1 MDFEQC
7 TTGAKLIKRIIKQIS
22 TPVDKEAVKQLKE
35 SVSILEK
42 KVKMMKKDEN
52 LAIQY
57 ADRVAFDTIQG
68 VFQAFH
74 LWIISTDDDS
84 LVNPVMEWLRSYED
98 TYTLA
103 KRLQAKAEARA
114 EFAGA
119 K

>member
-7 TTGAKLIKRIIKQIS
+7 ETGSKLIKKIIKDIKN
-22 TPVDKEAVKQLKE
+22 PVDKEAVKQLQD
-35 SVSILEK
+35 SVKLLDK
-42 KVKMMKKDEN
+42 KIKMMKKDET

-57 ADRVAFDTIQG
+57 ADRTAFDTVQG

-74 LWIISTDDDS
+74 LWIISTDGEKMIEE
-84 LVNPVMEWLRSYED
+84 VVEWLRSYEN
-98 TYTLA
+98 TYSIA

-114 EFAGA
+114 EFSGA